1 MWCERQTNDV
11 DPNELIYAKGVLL
24 RLAQAARSD
33 RELARE
39 VRELIKS
46 TGILQVFGV
55 DEMPSLIELL
65 EAGGVTLLRER
76 LNELTLAELKQV
88 VEANRY
94 DPEKTSTRWRTA
106 ARFVDL
112 IVGRAVEQ
120 WEQIDRDLVER
131 QQVVPDAAPEPPRVA
146 SGASWML

>member
-1 MWCERQTNDV
+1 M

-24 RLAQAARSD
+24 RLAQAARGD
-33 RELARE
+33 RELARH
-39 VRELIKS
+39 VRELVKS

-65 EAGGVTLLRER
+65 EAGGKTLLRER
-76 LNELTLAELKQV
+76 LNELSVAELKQI

-94 DPEKTSTRWRTA
+94 DPEKTTTRWRSA
-106 ARFVDL
+106 ARFADL
-112 IVGRAVEQ
+112 IVGRTVEQ
-120 WEQIDRDLVER
+120 WERIDRALVER
-131 QQVVPDAAPEPPRVA
+131 QQATPSVDPEQPKVA